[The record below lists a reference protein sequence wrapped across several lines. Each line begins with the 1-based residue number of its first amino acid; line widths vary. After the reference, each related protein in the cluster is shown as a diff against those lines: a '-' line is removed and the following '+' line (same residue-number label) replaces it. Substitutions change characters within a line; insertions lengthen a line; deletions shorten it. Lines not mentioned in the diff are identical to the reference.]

1 MDKKKKGLADTGD
14 GDFILNESGTSIN
27 VDNVEN
33 MPKERSDDPSLR
45 PDSNPPDGEPFIPRT
60 ADEQKDITD

>member
-27 VDNVEN
+27 IDNVEG
-33 MPKERSDDPSLR
+33 MPKERSDDPDLR
-45 PDSNPPDGEPFIPRT
+45 PDNNPPDGKPFMPRL